1 MISRRSFVRL
11 AALAAAWPQAAWS
24 QGAKKA
30 AKPAPGTILVNDVHS
45 QLNSTRVFRIATPT
59 SVDAVRGLLS
69 AARKERRPVCVS
81 GGRHAMGG
89 QQFCADAVMLD
100 IRKLNRVLSFDLE
113 QPASSGRKSS
123 PSCRRSSWR

>member
-1 MISRRSFVRL
+1 VISRRSFVRL